1 MTSSRDALAH
11 QLAAGFLEKAAL
23 YADKHGAE
31 RLLEAMDEALASL
44 SEEFRPDRGEIP
56 APREEC
62 EAVLLACKI
71 ARSTLAADRRT
82 VN

>member
-1 MTSSRDALAH
+1 VTASREALAH
-11 QLAAGFLEKAAL
+11 QLAAGFLEKASL
-23 YADKHGAE
+23 YAAKHGSE
-31 RLLEAMDEALASL
+31 KLLEAMDEALASL
-44 SEEFRPDRGEIP
+44 SEEFRLDRGESP

-62 EAVLLACKI
+62 EAVLLACQI

>member
-1 MTSSRDALAH
+1 MTTSRDALAH

-23 YADKHGAE
+23 YAAKHGPE

-44 SEEFRPDRGEIP
+44 SEEFRPDRGAIP

-62 EAVLLACKI
+62 EAVVLACSI
-71 ARSTLAADRRT
+71 ARRTLAADHRT